1 MYKYIRYHPRLLVAT
16 TIGVAAYF
24 ALPGQWSAVSR
35 LLLAWNC
42 SVVLFL
48 ALVFRWMT
56 SLSAEQICERFDVED
71 EGTTVISIIVITVA
85 VLSLA
90 AIVAILSTLRHVTG
104 AERVAHLALA
114 AGTLLS
120 SWLLVPTIFT
130 SQYAD
135 LFYSADAGRRPLQF
149 PRTEMPVF
157 WDFAYFSFTI
167 SCACQTSD
175 VSTMD
180 APIRRVVLAHTLVS
194 FLFNAAIL
202 GFAINVGAGLIG
214 N

>member
-1 MYKYIRYHPRLLVAT
+1 MYKYIRYHPRLLIAT
-16 TIGVAAYF
+16 AIGIAVYF
-24 ALPGQWSAVSR
+24 ALPSQWSAVSR
-35 LLLAWNC
+35 LLVAWNGG
-42 SVVLFL
+42 VLLFL
-48 ALVFRWMT
+48 ALVFHWMT
-56 SLSAEQICERFDVED
+56 SLSAERICERFEVED
-71 EGTTVISIIVITVA
+71 EGTTVISIIVVSVA

-90 AIVAILSTLRHVTG
+90 AIIAVLSTLKHVSG
-104 AERVAHLALA
+104 AQRAAHLALA

-135 LFYSADAGRRPLQF
+135 LFYSADAARRPLQF
-149 PRTEMPVF
+149 PRTDMPVF

-175 VSTMD
+175 VSTLD

-214 N
+214 G